1 MSYQE
6 FLSFERRGA
15 VGIVRLARPEKLN
28 TISAPFYEAM
38 IELQQTEIVGD
49 HDLRA
54 IALLADGRHFS
65 AGIDLNYAKAVIGKP
80 GRSLYG
86 VYHWQQAYRFWSECN
101 LPVVVGI
108 QGACMGTAI
117 ELITACDI
125 RIAADNA
132 KFSLREVD
140 VGISTDLGGTTRL
153 TKLIGPGMTKLLA
166 MTCEDIDAQEA
177 ARIRLVERVVPL
189 GELEQ
194 TTPAYAEKL
203 AAKPPIAVQM
213 CKKCINIA
221 TDAGTSVGLLAEE
234 IQGIYTVSTKDK
246 AEAAVRIN
254 QEETSMNIL
263 VINGSPR
270 MERSN
275 SLRMTRAFLEGL
287 AKTCDTQVEELT
299 VAKMHIEPCL
309 GCLNCWKR
317 TPGKCFRDDDM
328 AAAIESYVT
337 ADLVVWSFPLYYYAL
352 PGQLK
357 CFLDRTVPI
366 NRPVMCD
373 RTDGKGNGKHV
384 TRYDQ
389 SHQRHV
395 LISTCGFFSPKGNY
409 DAVLAQF
416 DLMLGVGNYTTLF
429 CGEGEMM
436 PVPPLQE
443 RVEEYLGYVRH
454 AGEDYGSY
462 GTILPKTRK
471 PLEELLLPKEKFEEM
486 GNSYYAHCERKARE
500 RALQAQAEQQ
510 T

>member
-194 TTPAYAEKL
+194 TTLAYAEKL

-246 AEAAVRIN
+246 AEPPPCSKSAPAA
-254 QEETSMNIL
+254 
-263 VINGSPR
+263 
-270 MERSN
+270 
-275 SLRMTRAFLEGL
+275 TRAN
-287 AKTCDTQVEELT
+287 K
-299 VAKMHIEPCL
+299 
-309 GCLNCWKR
+309 
-317 TPGKCFRDDDM
+317 PG
-328 AAAIESYVT
+328 
-337 ADLVVWSFPLYYYAL
+337 
-352 PGQLK
+352 
-357 CFLDRTVPI
+357 
-366 NRPVMCD
+366 
-373 RTDGKGNGKHV
+373 GNIHEH
-384 TRYDQ
+384 
-389 SHQRHV
+389 SCHQRK
-395 LISTCGFFSPKGNY
+395 SPHGAQQLAAH
-409 DAVLAQF
+409 DARLSRRARQ
-416 DLMLGVGNYTTLF
+416 DL
-429 CGEGEMM
+429 
-436 PVPPLQE
+436 
-443 RVEEYLGYVRH
+443 RH
-454 AGEDYGSY
+454 AGRRTDRGQ
-462 GTILPKTRK
+462 
-471 PLEELLLPKEKFEEM
+471 
-486 GNSYYAHCERKARE
+486 NAH
-500 RALQAQAEQQ
+500 
-510 T
+510 

>member
-194 TTPAYAEKL
+194 
-203 AAKPPIAVQM
+203 AVKQ
-213 CKKCINIA
+213 C
-221 TDAGTSVGLLAEE
+221 E
-234 IQGIYTVSTKDK
+234 
-246 AEAAVRIN
+246 
-254 QEETSMNIL
+254 
-263 VINGSPR
+263 
-270 MERSN
+270 
-275 SLRMTRAFLEGL
+275 
-287 AKTCDTQVEELT
+287 QV
-299 VAKMHIEPCL
+299 
-309 GCLNCWKR
+309 
-317 TPGKCFRDDDM
+317 
-328 AAAIESYVT
+328 
-337 ADLVVWSFPLYYYAL
+337 
-352 PGQLK
+352 
-357 CFLDRTVPI
+357 
-366 NRPVMCD
+366 
-373 RTDGKGNGKHV
+373 
-384 TRYDQ
+384 
-389 SHQRHV
+389 
-395 LISTCGFFSPKGNY
+395 
-409 DAVLAQF
+409 
-416 DLMLGVGNYTTLF
+416 
-429 CGEGEMM
+429 
-436 PVPPLQE
+436 
-443 RVEEYLGYVRH
+443 VRH
-454 AGEDYGSY
+454 RAER
-462 GTILPKTRK
+462 ILFVIQQRIDTGANGLRILRARPDNEKVVVQQ
-471 PLEELLLPKEKFEEM
+471 PL
-486 GNSYYAHCERKARE
+486 R
-500 RALQAQAEQQ
+500 
-510 T
+510 

>member
-86 VYHWQQAYRFWSECN
+86 VYHWQQAYRFLSECN

-194 TTPAYAEKL
+194 TTLAYAEKL

-246 AEAAVRIN
+246 AEAAAA
-254 QEETSMNIL
+254 M
-263 VINGSPR
+263 
-270 MERSN
+270 
-275 SLRMTRAFLEGL
+275 LEKRPGRY
-287 AKTCDTQVEELT
+287 TCE
-299 VAKMHIEPCL
+299 
-309 GCLNCWKR
+309 
-317 TPGKCFRDDDM
+317 
-328 AAAIESYVT
+328 
-337 ADLVVWSFPLYYYAL
+337 
-352 PGQLK
+352 
-357 CFLDRTVPI
+357 
-366 NRPVMCD
+366 
-373 RTDGKGNGKHV
+373 
-384 TRYDQ
+384 
-389 SHQRHV
+389 
-395 LISTCGFFSPKGNY
+395 
-409 DAVLAQF
+409 
-416 DLMLGVGNYTTLF
+416 
-429 CGEGEMM
+429 
-436 PVPPLQE
+436 
-443 RVEEYLGYVRH
+443 
-454 AGEDYGSY
+454 
-462 GTILPKTRK
+462 
-471 PLEELLLPKEKFEEM
+471 
-486 GNSYYAHCERKARE
+486 
-500 RALQAQAEQQ
+500 
-510 T
+510 

>member
-140 VGISTDLGGTTRL
+140 VGISTDLGGHDPPDQAHRPRHD
-153 TKLIGPGMTKLLA
+153 KAAGHDMRGYRRAGGRAHPARGA
-166 MTCEDIDAQEA
+166 RGA
-177 ARIRLVERVVPL
+177 ARRAGADDAGLCRKAWRPSRRS
-189 GELEQ
+189 
-194 TTPAYAEKL
+194 PCRC
-203 AAKPPIAVQM
+203 AKR
-213 CKKCINIA
+213 CINIA

-246 AEAAVRIN
+246 AEAAAA
-254 QEETSMNIL
+254 M
-263 VINGSPR
+263 
-270 MERSN
+270 
-275 SLRMTRAFLEGL
+275 LEKRPGRY
-287 AKTCDTQVEELT
+287 TCE
-299 VAKMHIEPCL
+299 
-309 GCLNCWKR
+309 
-317 TPGKCFRDDDM
+317 
-328 AAAIESYVT
+328 
-337 ADLVVWSFPLYYYAL
+337 
-352 PGQLK
+352 
-357 CFLDRTVPI
+357 
-366 NRPVMCD
+366 
-373 RTDGKGNGKHV
+373 
-384 TRYDQ
+384 
-389 SHQRHV
+389 
-395 LISTCGFFSPKGNY
+395 
-409 DAVLAQF
+409 
-416 DLMLGVGNYTTLF
+416 
-429 CGEGEMM
+429 
-436 PVPPLQE
+436 
-443 RVEEYLGYVRH
+443 
-454 AGEDYGSY
+454 
-462 GTILPKTRK
+462 
-471 PLEELLLPKEKFEEM
+471 
-486 GNSYYAHCERKARE
+486 
-500 RALQAQAEQQ
+500 
-510 T
+510 

>member
-38 IELQQTEIVGD
+38 IELQQAEIVGD

-189 GELEQ
+189 
-194 TTPAYAEKL
+194 
-203 AAKPPIAVQM
+203 AVQM

-246 AEAAVRIN
+246 AEAAAA
-254 QEETSMNIL
+254 M
-263 VINGSPR
+263 
-270 MERSN
+270 
-275 SLRMTRAFLEGL
+275 LEKRPGRY
-287 AKTCDTQVEELT
+287 TCE
-299 VAKMHIEPCL
+299 
-309 GCLNCWKR
+309 
-317 TPGKCFRDDDM
+317 
-328 AAAIESYVT
+328 
-337 ADLVVWSFPLYYYAL
+337 
-352 PGQLK
+352 
-357 CFLDRTVPI
+357 
-366 NRPVMCD
+366 
-373 RTDGKGNGKHV
+373 
-384 TRYDQ
+384 
-389 SHQRHV
+389 
-395 LISTCGFFSPKGNY
+395 
-409 DAVLAQF
+409 
-416 DLMLGVGNYTTLF
+416 
-429 CGEGEMM
+429 
-436 PVPPLQE
+436 
-443 RVEEYLGYVRH
+443 
-454 AGEDYGSY
+454 
-462 GTILPKTRK
+462 
-471 PLEELLLPKEKFEEM
+471 
-486 GNSYYAHCERKARE
+486 
-500 RALQAQAEQQ
+500 
-510 T
+510 

>member
-194 TTPAYAEKL
+194 TTLAYAEKL

-221 TDAGTSVGLLAEE
+221 TDAGISVGLLAEE

-246 AEAAVRIN
+246 VEAAAA
-254 QEETSMNIL
+254 M
-263 VINGSPR
+263 
-270 MERSN
+270 
-275 SLRMTRAFLEGL
+275 LEKRPGRY
-287 AKTCDTQVEELT
+287 TCE
-299 VAKMHIEPCL
+299 
-309 GCLNCWKR
+309 
-317 TPGKCFRDDDM
+317 
-328 AAAIESYVT
+328 
-337 ADLVVWSFPLYYYAL
+337 
-352 PGQLK
+352 
-357 CFLDRTVPI
+357 
-366 NRPVMCD
+366 
-373 RTDGKGNGKHV
+373 
-384 TRYDQ
+384 
-389 SHQRHV
+389 
-395 LISTCGFFSPKGNY
+395 
-409 DAVLAQF
+409 
-416 DLMLGVGNYTTLF
+416 
-429 CGEGEMM
+429 
-436 PVPPLQE
+436 
-443 RVEEYLGYVRH
+443 
-454 AGEDYGSY
+454 
-462 GTILPKTRK
+462 
-471 PLEELLLPKEKFEEM
+471 
-486 GNSYYAHCERKARE
+486 
-500 RALQAQAEQQ
+500 
-510 T
+510 

>member
-49 HDLRA
+49 HDLRT

-166 MTCEDIDAQEA
+166 MTCE
-177 ARIRLVERVVPL
+177 
-189 GELEQ
+189 LEQ
-194 TTPAYAEKL
+194 TTLAYAEKL

-246 AEAAVRIN
+246 AEAAAA
-254 QEETSMNIL
+254 M
-263 VINGSPR
+263 
-270 MERSN
+270 
-275 SLRMTRAFLEGL
+275 LEKRPGRY
-287 AKTCDTQVEELT
+287 TCE
-299 VAKMHIEPCL
+299 
-309 GCLNCWKR
+309 
-317 TPGKCFRDDDM
+317 
-328 AAAIESYVT
+328 
-337 ADLVVWSFPLYYYAL
+337 
-352 PGQLK
+352 
-357 CFLDRTVPI
+357 
-366 NRPVMCD
+366 
-373 RTDGKGNGKHV
+373 
-384 TRYDQ
+384 
-389 SHQRHV
+389 
-395 LISTCGFFSPKGNY
+395 
-409 DAVLAQF
+409 
-416 DLMLGVGNYTTLF
+416 
-429 CGEGEMM
+429 
-436 PVPPLQE
+436 
-443 RVEEYLGYVRH
+443 
-454 AGEDYGSY
+454 
-462 GTILPKTRK
+462 
-471 PLEELLLPKEKFEEM
+471 
-486 GNSYYAHCERKARE
+486 
-500 RALQAQAEQQ
+500 
-510 T
+510 

>member
-1 MSYQE
+1 M
-6 FLSFERRGA
+6 
-15 VGIVRLARPEKLN
+15 RLARPEKLN

-194 TTPAYAEKL
+194 TTLAYAEKL

-246 AEAAVRIN
+246 AEAAAA
-254 QEETSMNIL
+254 M
-263 VINGSPR
+263 
-270 MERSN
+270 
-275 SLRMTRAFLEGL
+275 LEKRPGRY
-287 AKTCDTQVEELT
+287 TCE
-299 VAKMHIEPCL
+299 
-309 GCLNCWKR
+309 
-317 TPGKCFRDDDM
+317 
-328 AAAIESYVT
+328 
-337 ADLVVWSFPLYYYAL
+337 
-352 PGQLK
+352 
-357 CFLDRTVPI
+357 
-366 NRPVMCD
+366 
-373 RTDGKGNGKHV
+373 
-384 TRYDQ
+384 
-389 SHQRHV
+389 
-395 LISTCGFFSPKGNY
+395 
-409 DAVLAQF
+409 
-416 DLMLGVGNYTTLF
+416 
-429 CGEGEMM
+429 
-436 PVPPLQE
+436 
-443 RVEEYLGYVRH
+443 
-454 AGEDYGSY
+454 
-462 GTILPKTRK
+462 
-471 PLEELLLPKEKFEEM
+471 
-486 GNSYYAHCERKARE
+486 
-500 RALQAQAEQQ
+500 
-510 T
+510 

>member
-38 IELQQTEIVGD
+38 IELQQAEIVGD

-194 TTPAYAEKL
+194 TTLAYAEKL
-203 AAKPPIAVQM
+203 AA
-213 CKKCINIA
+213 
-221 TDAGTSVGLLAEE
+221 DLDGG
-234 IQGIYTVSTKDK
+234 
-246 AEAAVRIN
+246 
-254 QEETSMNIL
+254 
-263 VINGSPR
+263 PR
-270 MERSN
+270 LIVAHAQASQ
-275 SLRMTRAFLEGL
+275 LREQQAH
-287 AKTCDTQVEELT
+287 A
-299 VAKMHIEPCL
+299 
-309 GCLNCWKR
+309 
-317 TPGKCFRDDDM
+317 DM
-328 AAAIESYVT
+328 
-337 ADLVVWSFPLYYYAL
+337 
-352 PGQLK
+352 
-357 CFLDRTVPI
+357 R
-366 NRPVMCD
+366 M
-373 RTDGKGNGKHV
+373 
-384 TRYDQ
+384 
-389 SHQRHV
+389 
-395 LISTCGFFSPKGNY
+395 
-409 DAVLAQF
+409 VLAQQRQQ
-416 DLMLGVGNYTTLF
+416 L
-429 CGEGEMM
+429 
-436 PVPPLQE
+436 VPPLAEQ
-443 RVEEYLGYVRH
+443 
-454 AGEDYGSY
+454 
-462 GTILPKTRK
+462 K
-471 PLEELLLPKEKFEEM
+471 LLPDRVIVPVLKEDEHAVLILHHAVI
-486 GNSYYAHCERKARE
+486 GHVAP
-500 RALQAQAEQQ
+500 RAQLQHHVPRL
-510 T
+510 

>member
-38 IELQQTEIVGD
+38 IELQQAEIVGD

-189 GELEQ
+189 GKLEQ
-194 TTPAYAEKL
+194 TRPPPCSKSAPAATRANKPGGNIHEHSCHQRKSPHGAQQL
-203 AAKPPIAVQM
+203 AAH
-213 CKKCINIA
+213 
-221 TDAGTSVGLLAEE
+221 DARLS
-234 IQGIYTVSTKDK
+234 
-246 AEAAVRIN
+246 R
-254 QEETSMNIL
+254 
-263 VINGSPR
+263 
-270 MERSN
+270 
-275 SLRMTRAFLEGL
+275 RAR
-287 AKTCDTQVEELT
+287 Q
-299 VAKMHIEPCL
+299 
-309 GCLNCWKR
+309 
-317 TPGKCFRDDDM
+317 
-328 AAAIESYVT
+328 
-337 ADLVVWSFPLYYYAL
+337 DL
-352 PGQLK
+352 
-357 CFLDRTVPI
+357 
-366 NRPVMCD
+366 
-373 RTDGKGNGKHV
+373 
-384 TRYDQ
+384 
-389 SHQRHV
+389 
-395 LISTCGFFSPKGNY
+395 
-409 DAVLAQF
+409 
-416 DLMLGVGNYTTLF
+416 
-429 CGEGEMM
+429 
-436 PVPPLQE
+436 
-443 RVEEYLGYVRH
+443 RH
-454 AGEDYGSY
+454 AGRRTDRGQ
-462 GTILPKTRK
+462 
-471 PLEELLLPKEKFEEM
+471 
-486 GNSYYAHCERKARE
+486 NAH
-500 RALQAQAEQQ
+500 
-510 T
+510 

>member
-49 HDLRA
+49 HDLRT

-194 TTPAYAEKL
+194 TTL
-203 AAKPPIAVQM
+203 AVQM

-246 AEAAVRIN
+246 AEAAAA
-254 QEETSMNIL
+254 M
-263 VINGSPR
+263 
-270 MERSN
+270 
-275 SLRMTRAFLEGL
+275 LEKRHGRY
-287 AKTCDTQVEELT
+287 TCE
-299 VAKMHIEPCL
+299 
-309 GCLNCWKR
+309 
-317 TPGKCFRDDDM
+317 
-328 AAAIESYVT
+328 
-337 ADLVVWSFPLYYYAL
+337 
-352 PGQLK
+352 
-357 CFLDRTVPI
+357 
-366 NRPVMCD
+366 
-373 RTDGKGNGKHV
+373 
-384 TRYDQ
+384 
-389 SHQRHV
+389 
-395 LISTCGFFSPKGNY
+395 
-409 DAVLAQF
+409 
-416 DLMLGVGNYTTLF
+416 
-429 CGEGEMM
+429 
-436 PVPPLQE
+436 
-443 RVEEYLGYVRH
+443 
-454 AGEDYGSY
+454 
-462 GTILPKTRK
+462 
-471 PLEELLLPKEKFEEM
+471 
-486 GNSYYAHCERKARE
+486 
-500 RALQAQAEQQ
+500 
-510 T
+510 

>member
-38 IELQQTEIVGD
+38 IEQDDISVAAAGEHILKVCVRQPVVCAAPDENAV
-49 HDLRA
+49 L
-54 IALLADGRHFS
+54 S

-189 GELEQ
+189 GKLEQ
-194 TTPAYAEKL
+194 TTLAYAEKL

-246 AEAAVRIN
+246 AEAAAA
-254 QEETSMNIL
+254 M
-263 VINGSPR
+263 
-270 MERSN
+270 
-275 SLRMTRAFLEGL
+275 LEKRPGRY
-287 AKTCDTQVEELT
+287 TCE
-299 VAKMHIEPCL
+299 
-309 GCLNCWKR
+309 
-317 TPGKCFRDDDM
+317 
-328 AAAIESYVT
+328 
-337 ADLVVWSFPLYYYAL
+337 
-352 PGQLK
+352 
-357 CFLDRTVPI
+357 
-366 NRPVMCD
+366 
-373 RTDGKGNGKHV
+373 
-384 TRYDQ
+384 
-389 SHQRHV
+389 
-395 LISTCGFFSPKGNY
+395 
-409 DAVLAQF
+409 
-416 DLMLGVGNYTTLF
+416 
-429 CGEGEMM
+429 
-436 PVPPLQE
+436 
-443 RVEEYLGYVRH
+443 
-454 AGEDYGSY
+454 
-462 GTILPKTRK
+462 
-471 PLEELLLPKEKFEEM
+471 
-486 GNSYYAHCERKARE
+486 
-500 RALQAQAEQQ
+500 
-510 T
+510 